1 MRISMKRTSTAFS
14 FVCLLVLLLSGSA
27 KAALY
32 DTANAAC
39 DLHNVADARREALAQ
54 LHAAGSDKTR
64 TADAALARLQ
74 PLVKADCLH
83 AGEDA
88 SGAEGAPPAAD
99 SLRAATEYAWML
111 SDASVY
117 FMQANGAGHSLAERF
132 GDRYCFALL
141 APLLTRD
148 DQPLSWLPASL
159 RKAVLANLQQCAV
172 QCIQPECVPDRN
184 AVWSSQ
190 TSQATRFERHPACA
204 FDRHAVQLRDDVC
217 VDFNAGAYAH
227 EHSDADVGNVHCVE
241 LADQPQDAS
250 LACPSLRVLTR
261 TAGQV
266 SVHVFPPA
274 ASSALADVSSAC
286 VISSLGVDSSGTRFA
301 LLGSGRDCFGGTADF
316 SVEEIYELKDGRPV
330 MVKNNS
336 AGFH

>member
-1 MRISMKRTSTAFS
+1 MKRTSTVLS
-14 FVCLLVLLLSGSA
+14 IVCLIALLFSAPA

-32 DTANAAC
+32 DIANAAC

-54 LHAAGSDKTR
+54 LHAAGGNKTKA
-64 TADAALARLQ
+64 ADAALARLQ
-74 PLVKADCLH
+74 PLVKEDCLH
-83 AGEDA
+83 NDEAAG
-88 SGAEGAPPAAD
+88 GAEEPSPAAD
-99 SLRAATEYAWML
+99 SQRAATEYAWML

-117 FMQANGAGHSLAERF
+117 FMQANGMGRNLAAGL

-148 DQPLSWLPASL
+148 EQPASWLPASL
-159 RKAVLANLQQCAV
+159 RKAVLANLQQCAA
-172 QCIQPECVPDRN
+172 QCIQPECVPDRD
-184 AVWSSQ
+184 AVWLSQ

-227 EHSDADVGNVHCVE
+227 EHSYADVGNVHCVKQE
-241 LADQPQDAS
+241 DQPQDPS
-250 LACPSLRVLTR
+250 LACPSWRVLTR
-261 TAGQV
+261 TAGKV
-266 SVHVFPPA
+266 AVHVFPPA
-274 ASSALADVSSAC
+274 ASSALADVDSAC
-286 VISSLGVDSSGTRFA
+286 VIGSLGVDGSGTRFA
-301 LLGSGRDCFGGTADF
+301 LLGGGRDCFGGTADF